1 MDIAPDDAIAPDTK
15 DWTWVLERPCPQ
27 CGLDAR
33 AVEPEDL
40 GAGLRDLLPRWQSVL
55 GRPDAGER
63 PDAATW
69 SPLEYGCHVRDVCRL
84 MRTRLD
90 AVLRDDDPV
99 FADWDQ
105 DAAAAGYAGAGPAAV
120 WRELAD
126 AGTDLAAALDAL
138 RPEQRDR
145 PGRRSDGAT
154 FTATTLGRYALHE
167 VAHHTWDVRG

>member
-1 MDIAPDDAIAPDTK
+1 MDIAPDTK
-15 DWTWVLERPCPQ
+15 DWTWVLTRPCPQ

-33 AVEPEDL
+33 SVAPEDL
-40 GAGLRDLLPRWQSVL
+40 GAFLRDLLPRWQSVL
-55 GRPDAGER
+55 ARLDAGER

-90 AVLRDDDPV
+90 AVLHDDDPV

-105 DAAAAGYAGAGPAAV
+105 DAAAAGYAGADPASVAS
-120 WRELAD
+120 ELAD
-126 AGTDLAAALDAL
+126 AGAGLAADLDAVG
-138 RPEQRDR
+138 PEERER
-145 PGRRSDGAT
+145 PGRRSDGAA